1 MTKLSQTDNFSPLR
15 NDLATFAK
23 KSCRFT
29 LIELLVVIAIIAIL
43 AAMLLPALSK
53 AREKARAIS
62 CTSNQKQ
69 IMLGWAMYLDDNE
82 DFFPYQKDFWHADTY
97 YDTDT
102 YVVTTWGRYQPALVP
117 YVGDK
122 KTFMCPS
129 SRNTSK
135 KSAFSRDYGMST
147 ALHNRTRRDVPGAS
161 GTGFSSSPSECGVI
175 GDTIEEWIQADRPD
189 RCCARHNQ
197 MLNIG
202 YLDGHVGAVKGQALQ
217 ANYKIFGLT
226 WWASGL
232 SVTIY

>member
-1 MTKLSQTDNFSPLR
+1 MRRLE
-15 NDLATFAK
+15 
-23 KSCRFT
+23 RFT

-69 IMLGWAMYLDDNE
+69 IMLGWAMYLDDNA
-82 DFFPYQKDFWHADTY
+82 DTFPHQYNFWNADTY

-102 YVVTTWGRYQPALVP
+102 FVVTQWGRYQPALVP

-135 KSAFSRDYGMST
+135 KSAFSRDYAMST
-147 ALHNRTRRDVPGAS
+147 ALHSKTRNEVPGYP
-161 GTGFSSSPSECGVI
+161 GTGYSTSPSECGVI
-175 GDTIEEWIQADRPD
+175 GDTIEEWIQGDRPD
-189 RCCARHNQ
+189 RCCARHNK
-197 MLNIG
+197 MLNVG
-202 YLDGHVGAVKGQALQ
+202 YLDGHVGSVSGLALQ
-217 ANYKIFGLT
+217 ANYRIFGLT
-226 WWASGL
+226 YWSTTKF
-232 SVTIY
+232 VTIY

>member
-1 MTKLSQTDNFSPLR
+1 MG
-15 NDLATFAK
+15 
-23 KSCRFT
+23 KSRLVFT

-82 DFFPYQKDFWHADTY
+82 DFFPYQYNFWHADTY

-102 YVVTTWGRYQPALVP
+102 YVVTEWGRYQPALVP

-147 ALHNRTRRDVPGAS
+147 TLHNRTRREVPGAAS
-161 GTGFSSSPSECGVI
+161 YSTSPSECGVI
-175 GDTIEEWIQADRPD
+175 GDTIEEWIQGSLPE

-197 MLNIG
+197 MLNVG

-217 ANYKIFGLT
+217 ANAKIFGISA
-226 WWASGL
+226 WAAGKYI
-232 SVTIY
+232 TIY

>member
-1 MTKLSQTDNFSPLR
+1 M
-15 NDLATFAK
+15 
-23 KSCRFT
+23 KSIARFT

-69 IMLGWAMYLDDNE
+69 VMLGWAMYLDDNQ
-82 DFFPYQKDFWHADTY
+82 DTFPYQYNFWNADTY

-102 YVVTTWGRYQPALVP
+102 FVVTQWGRYQPALVP

-135 KSAFSRDYGMST
+135 KSAFSRDYAMST
-147 ALHNRTRRDVPGAS
+147 ALHSKTSSSVPGS
-161 GTGFSSSPSECGVI
+161 GGYSKSPSECGVI
-175 GDTIEEWIQADRPD
+175 GDTIEEWIQGDRPD

-202 YLDGHVGAVKGQALQ
+202 YLDGHVNAVKGQALQ
-217 ANYKIFGLT
+217 ADYRIFGLT
-226 WWASGL
+226 WWATGKY
-232 SVTIY
+232 VTIY